1 MLEAQPLK
9 TRLNLNDEEFIS
21 NKKSMLGKL
30 NEIDE
35 LLDEAEAGEL
45 RADRVGARVPGQT
58 LQGQIGGG
66 ARPGGGAAR
75 GAGRG

>member
-30 NEIDE
+30 DEIDE
-35 LLDEAEAGEL
+35 LLDEA
-45 RADRVGARVPGQT
+45 
-58 LQGQIGGG
+58 
-66 ARPGGGAAR
+66 
-75 GAGRG
+75 

>member
-30 NEIDE
+30 DEIDE
-35 LLDEAEAGEL
+35 LLDEAEAG
-45 RADRVGARVPGQT
+45 VV
-58 LQGQIGGG
+58 
-66 ARPGGGAAR
+66 R
-75 GAGRG
+75 GIMKDLLLEESFL